1 MQCEL
6 QTMLNEFMY
15 VVQKFQKRTGKINVN
30 SISDAPVC
38 SSQMV
43 DQLIGVTADEN
54 ISINCRVSWKKC
66 WPLQKVQMW
75 YTFACSYTMSG
86 ILNT

>member
-1 MQCEL
+1 M
-6 QTMLNEFMY
+6 
-15 VVQKFQKRTGKINVN
+15 NVN

-54 ISINCRVSWKKC
+54 ISINCRVSWKKSWPCRLKNSTKLLKNAIAC
-66 WPLQKVQMW
+66 WIK
-75 YTFACSYTMSG
+75 
-86 ILNT
+86 